1 MRDKGLQL
9 IDSSDDGVVGDIKII
24 PVREGGKI
32 ISGLTFGLT
41 KSQNISLILVSN
53 PGDFKFNPNIGV
65 GLENLVLGD
74 GDDCLEY
81 RHKIRDQFYFDK
93 LKINTLDL
101 YPNKP
106 FKIDA
111 DYDTE

>member
-9 IDSSDDGVVGDIKII
+9 IDNTDDGIVGDIKII

-32 ISGLTFGLT
+32 VSGLTFGLT
-41 KSQNISLILVSN
+41 KAQNMSLILISN
-53 PGDFKFNPNIGV
+53 PGEFKFNPNIGV
-65 GLENLVLGD
+65 GLGNLVLGD
-74 GDDCLEY
+74 GDDFLEY
-81 RHKIRDQFYFDK
+81 RHKIRDQFTFDK

-111 DYDTE
+111 EYDID